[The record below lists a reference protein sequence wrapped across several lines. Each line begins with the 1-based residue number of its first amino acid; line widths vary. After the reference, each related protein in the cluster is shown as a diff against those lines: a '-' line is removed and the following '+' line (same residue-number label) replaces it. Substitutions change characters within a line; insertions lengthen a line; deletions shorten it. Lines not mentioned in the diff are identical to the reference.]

1 MKVAMMMRD
10 TEYRDALT
18 GMMTEADQDILI
30 EIAGAGGAQ
39 RESVILTDIHPSEIE
54 GKSLARIRDRTLFLS
69 SVPVRE
75 DSDSNG
81 CSIIFKYSSVST
93 IMAEL
98 SLVYSKWSGNTGSI
112 TAATRIIAVTGET
125 DHLSAFRCTAL
136 ARQIVYR
143 HGGSILI
150 LPLGYVSEY
159 RHPNDTGEDGW
170 FRRLMYLIDE
180 GRDYPPDSFA
190 YTDTYGISYLKL
202 PEGINPLTGL
212 DIEYLYRLI
221 SSMGSHFDTVILDI
235 GSCYSAA
242 NCQVMKR
249 ANSILFFGSGRR
261 IENPAYFL
269 GDEYLAEP
277 RIIRTADPQAEAR
290 ELDDFV
296 SEIYGRTD

>member
-18 GMMTEADQDILI
+18 GMMSDADQDILI

-39 RESVILTDIHPSEIE
+39 RESVILTDILPSEIE

-75 DSDSNG
+75 GSESCG

-98 SLVYSKWSGNTGSI
+98 SLVYSKWSGNTGSL
-112 TAATRIIAVTGET
+112 TAAARLIAVTGES
-125 DHLSAFRCTAL
+125 DQLSASRCMAL
-136 ARQIVYR
+136 ARQIIYR

-150 LPLGYVSEY
+150 LPLGYVSDY
-159 RHPNDTGEDGW
+159 RNPNETGEAGW

-180 GRDYPPDSFA
+180 GRDYPPDSFT
-190 YTDTYGISYLKL
+190 YTDSYGISYLKL
-202 PEGINPLTGL
+202 PDGINPLAGL
-212 DIEYLYRLI
+212 DTGYLYMLI
-221 SSMGSHFDTVILDI
+221 SSIGSHFDTVILDI

-242 NCQVMKR
+242 NIQVMKR
-249 ANSILFFGSGRR
+249 ANSILFFGCGRR
-261 IENPAYFL
+261 IEDPAVFL
-269 GDEYLAEP
+269 GDELPAEP
-277 RIIRTADPQAEAR
+277 RTIKAVDPQTEAR

-296 SEIYGRTD
+296 SEIYGKTD